1 MQKRNGDLQIFSD
14 DSVVDGVVA
23 RRSGSSASNHMTMVP
38 GVNYIEHQVSKMDTL
53 AGLAI
58 KYGVEVADIKRM
70 NGLVTDLQMYALKS
84 LQIPLPGRHP
94 PSPILSNGS
103 AGPGDQSTEQTPTHR
118 SDVDILNSFQSLKKS
133 TPRRVS
139 PAMSSLHGYYG
150 LTPLN
155 KKGAAEGTEM
165 AVYKTNRALD
175 LEDKRPSKSSPPTG
189 WPPRSRSLANGFS
202 LENGE
207 PVGMVVAD
215 SGDSEVE
222 ISNEKPVWR
231 RHKLDLGPAS
241 PMTELLL
248 KEDSSG
254 GFSGITG
261 KGLALRPK
269 SASRASLVAD
279 ADSGRINSVPMAES
293 FPIGSLFGV
302 RKSSSTS
309 NLQDSEDGRS
319 TSKWNLKPDL
329 QGLSTAAITR
339 PIFDGLPKPIT
350 GRRKAALD

>member
-14 DSVVDGVVA
+14 DAVVDGVVA

-38 GVNYIEHQVSKMDTL
+38 GVNYLEHQVSKMDTL

-103 AGPGDQSTEQTPTHR
+103 DGPGDQSTEQTPTHR

-150 LTPLN
+150 LAPLN

-165 AVYKTNRALD
+165 AVYKTNRAQD
-175 LEDKRPSKSSPPTG
+175 LPFSDPPTG
-189 WPPRSRSLANGFS
+189 WPPWSRSLANGFS

-207 PVGMVVAD
+207 PVSMVVAD
-215 SGDSEVE
+215 SEDSEVE
-222 ISNEKPVWR
+222 TSNEKPVWR

-279 ADSGRINSVPMAES
+279 ADSGRINSVPMAVS
-293 FPIGSLFGV
+293 FPTGSPFGV